1 MGRPAMDSIGYG
13 CRYCVFAFFEDHKE
27 VALGLGVV
35 HSYRELVKELGYAFL
50 VDVFEAA
57 V

>member
-1 MGRPAMDSIGYG
+1 MGCPTMDSIGYG
-13 CRYCVFAFFEDHKE
+13 CRYCVLAFFKDHKE
-27 VALGLGVV
+27 VALGLGIV
-35 HSYRELVKELGYAFL
+35 HSYCKLVEELGYAFL